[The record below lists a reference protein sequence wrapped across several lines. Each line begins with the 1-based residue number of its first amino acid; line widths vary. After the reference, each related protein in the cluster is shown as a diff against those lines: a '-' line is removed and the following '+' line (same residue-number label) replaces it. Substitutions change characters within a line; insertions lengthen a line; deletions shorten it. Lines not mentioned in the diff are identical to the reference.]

1 VGCSHLRADEL
12 PPGDVIKADGL
23 CLTVEAVLPTPNL
36 VIVDFIDLPHYG
48 LTTLCDREVR
58 VLAQVGVAL

>member
-1 VGCSHLRADEL
+1 M
-12 PPGDVIKADGL
+12 KADGCVSQWRPCIQTL
-23 CLTVEAVLPTPNL
+23 NL

-48 LTTLCDREVR
+48 LTTLCDCEVR